1 MNVTQP
7 WRGER
12 GERENN
18 ADKTAEEIRWE
29 SLKQLRMNAA
39 AGAEFIKMP
48 GAKKKQHSRD
58 NAAALDLFADQ
69 GGICTHIP
77 NTGADCKR
85 LKQPAGDLMLVSED
99 RVYNVL
105 RM

>member
-48 GAKKKQHSRD
+48 GAKKK
-58 NAAALDLFADQ
+58 AAF
-69 GGICTHIP
+69 T
-77 NTGADCKR
+77 
-85 LKQPAGDLMLVSED
+85 
-99 RVYNVL
+99 
-105 RM
+105 